1 MYACANNGDQVS
13 GRKRQNGDVVKRG
26 RVVGGL

>member
-13 GRKRQNGDVVKRG
+13 GRIRQDGDVVKCE
-26 RVVGGL
+26 RVVGAL